1 MHTAFSG
8 LSVSKICRATCDASL
23 LPFSGM
29 RAKFF
34 DGIYGGKPTSQ
45 LQDKTFTI
53 YLRDGVSVV
62 MKKWKA
68 TRLYHLG
75 FSLNIPGS
83 STATVI
89 GLEAGTSY
97 RYSLYQYSSDKS
109 WVGHKSTVSINGG
122 TAFTTSVTG
131 GNDPSSRGTF
141 VAGSDGTAE
150 FLFTRMGDMH
160 TAFSGLSVSKICRA
174 TCDASLLPFS
184 GMRAKFFDGIYGG
197 KPTSQ
202 LQDKTFTIYLR
213 DGVSVVMKKWKAT
226 RLYHLGFSLNIPGSS
241 TATVIGLEAGASYR
255 YSLYQYSSDKSWVG
269 HKSTVSINGGTAFTT
284 SVTGGNDPSSTGT
297 FVAGSDGTAEFLF
310 TRMGDMH
317 TAFSGLSVSKICRA
331 QTTLPTT
338 TPRNGVE
345 VEVVV
350 DVDDAASILL
360 SASLIALVTTMIV

>member
-1 MHTAFSG
+1 MSPMMAAMVAILSTIGAAASSSTTAITTTTTTK
-8 LSVSKICRATCDASL
+8 VSCDANL
-23 LPFSGM
+23 LPFSAM

-62 MKKWKA
+62 MKQWKA

-89 GLEAGTSY
+89 GLEAGASY

-109 WVGHKSTVSINGG
+109 WVGHKSSVSINGG

-131 GNDPSSRGTF
+131 GTDPSSKGTF
-141 VAGSDGTAE
+141 VARSDGTAE

-226 RLYHLGFSLNIPGSS
+226 RLYHLGF
-241 TATVIGLEAGASYR
+241 AR
-255 YSLYQYSSDKSWVG
+255 
-269 HKSTVSINGGTAFTT
+269 
-284 SVTGGNDPSSTGT
+284 
-297 FVAGSDGTAEFLF
+297 
-310 TRMGDMH
+310 
-317 TAFSGLSVSKICRA
+317 
-331 QTTLPTT
+331 
-338 TPRNGVE
+338 
-345 VEVVV
+345 
-350 DVDDAASILL
+350 
-360 SASLIALVTTMIV
+360 